1 MMNDKLDELLKIY
14 EEAAEC
20 TLCEKFNRRGS
31 KGRLYD
37 GLVNFFV
44 DKNMYLNIPSIWTDW
59 INRCDSKIMIVG
71 QDWGPYIDMQKCNAR
86 YKKLLDS
93 GEAEECAWKAIVNEK
108 ESMTKC
114 LMTEF
119 IIRSAAQYN
128 INIDES
134 IIESCFITNAVLCAR
149 KGENY
154 RGTNNFSAK
163 FCTENCTKKLNK
175 QIDII
180 KPLVVIT
187 LGYWPFYSVC
197 KHHKI
202 PVYKTLKENISYYS
216 LSKENRINISDKN
229 NPVYVLPVYH
239 PVAQVKKEEQISIY
253 KIIWE
258 ILLQYYSKDELIS
271 ELCTYRYHRK
281 ELNL

>member
-1 MMNDKLDELLKIY
+1 MNGKLEELLKIY
-14 EEAAEC
+14 EDASDC
-20 TLCEKFNRRGS
+20 NLCEKFSRKSSNEGA
-31 KGRLYD
+31 YD
-37 GLVNFFV
+37 GLINFFT

-59 INRCDSKIMIVG
+59 VNRSDSKIMIVG
-71 QDWGPYIDMQKCNAR
+71 QDWGPYVDMQKYNAR
-86 YKKLLDS
+86 YKKLIES
-93 GEAEECAWKAIVNEK
+93 GEDEECAWKAIVNEK

-119 IIRSAAQYN
+119 IIRSATQYN
-128 INIDES
+128 INVDES
-134 IIESCFITNAVLCAR
+134 IIESCYITNAVLCAR

-154 RGTNNFSAK
+154 RGTNNFSAR
-163 FCTENCTKKLNK
+163 FCTENCTEMLNK
-175 QIDII
+175 QINII

-197 KHHKI
+197 KYRKI

-216 LSKENRINISDKN
+216 LNKENRINISDDN
-229 NPVYVLPVYH
+229 SPIYVLPVYH

-253 KIIWE
+253 KIMWE
-258 ILLQYYSKDELIS
+258 ILLQYFPKDKLIN
-271 ELCTYRYHRK
+271 ELCTYRYRRK